1 MGTYFFENHFQ
12 IIRYAFFI
20 FALSILV
27 SLFIGSAY
35 GRYRLRKEEKV
46 IVGDALEKAIYGLTS
61 LILGFTFFTAIDH
74 YNYRSQNIRDQA
86 LSLSRV
92 YNATK
97 YLTADDQ
104 ITAKKYLND
113 LVTARLD
120 VYKDVVKVED
130 IDRHIDSEEH
140 QFEKFHEFII
150 QSIARAPANSLE
162 SAKLILGR
170 QLEQLTDAFSVAQ
183 LGAKYHPSFL
193 VERFLFANLIV
204 SAMLCGYSMT
214 VKKQEDWLL
223 AVLYLA
229 LLLFLIYI
237 ILCLE
242 FPNFLV
248 DFNFFNHELL
258 RFQKLV
264 Q

>member
-1 MGTYFFENHFQ
+1 MGIYFVENHVQ
-12 IIRYAFFI
+12 IVRYAFFI
-20 FALSILV
+20 FAITIPV

-35 GRYRLRKEEKV
+35 GRYRLRKDEKV
-46 IVGDALEKAIYGLTS
+46 IVGDALEKAIYGLTA

-74 YNYRSQNIRDQA
+74 YNHRTENIRNEA

-113 LVTARLD
+113 IVTARLD
-120 VYKDVVKVED
+120 VYKDVVKLED
-130 IDRHIDSEEH
+130 LDRHIDSEEH
-140 QFEKFHEFII
+140 QLEKFREFIT
-150 QSIARAPANSLE
+150 QSIARAPANTLE

-170 QLEQLTDAFSVAQ
+170 QLQQMTDAFSVHQ
-183 LGAKYHPSFL
+183 LSAKNHPSFL

-204 SAMLCGYSMT
+204 GSMLCGYSMT
-214 VKKQEDWLL
+214 VRKQEDWLL
-223 AVLYLA
+223 AALYLA

-242 FPNFLV
+242 FPNMLM
-248 DFNFFNHELL
+248 DFNIFNRELL

>member
-1 MGTYFFENHFQ
+1 V
-12 IIRYAFFI
+12 RYVFFI
-20 FALSILV
+20 FAVSIIV
-27 SLFIGSAY
+27 SLYIGSDY

-46 IVGDALEKAIYGLTS
+46 IVGDALEKAIYGLTA

-74 YNYRSQNIRDQA
+74 YNHRTENIRNEA

-113 LVTARLD
+113 IVTARLD
-120 VYKDVVKVED
+120 VYKDLHTVD
-130 IDRHIDSEEH
+130 DLDRHIDSEEH
-140 QFEKFHEFII
+140 QLEKFREFII
-150 QSIARAPANSLE
+150 QSITRAPANNLE
-162 SAKLILGR
+162 SAKLILGNR
-170 QLEQLTDAFSVAQ
+170 LQQLMDAFSVHQ
-183 LGAKYHPSFL
+183 LLAKNHPSFL
-193 VERFLFANLIV
+193 VERFLLANLIV
-204 SAMLCGYSMT
+204 GSMLCGYSMT

-223 AVLYLA
+223 AALYLA

-242 FPNFLV
+242 FPNVLV
-248 DFNFFNHELL
+248 DFDFFNRELL